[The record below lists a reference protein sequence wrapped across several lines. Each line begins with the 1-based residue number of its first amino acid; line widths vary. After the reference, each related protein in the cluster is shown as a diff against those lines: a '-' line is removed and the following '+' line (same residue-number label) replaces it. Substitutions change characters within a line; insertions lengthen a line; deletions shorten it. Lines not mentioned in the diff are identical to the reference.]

1 MQSYIFGK
9 GQAAETPQELAALRA
24 YADAMAGNKRNPQ
37 NVGEGIASI
46 GQALS
51 AQMAYRAAAQAQQA
65 GLQSATGAMTPIA
78 AALSGPGA
86 FPPAPGTPGG
96 DPGGVPVASAPQTD
110 PASARVAQAHG
121 AGPSM
126 PGNMSAY
133 ADAIASIESA
143 GSGDYAA
150 LGPLTK
156 KGNRAYGRYQVMDF
170 NVGPWTEAA
179 LGKRM
184 SPQEFLSDP
193 AAQDAVFNHRFGG
206 YVNQYGPEGAA
217 SMWFTGRPHAPNA
230 KDILGTSGAGYVG
243 KFNRALQQRQAG
255 APGSTQVASL
265 DPSIGLPASQEPP
278 QQLPS
283 GPDAPLPL
291 SRAYSAIPAVD
302 SRGEDQH
309 SKFRQWNP
317 YPVESEAANLAQ
329 VNPDLQRVIARA
341 KEIAG
346 QDFVLGSGKRDEDMQ
361 RKAVDWGWSK
371 TMDSDHLGGDAAD
384 LWPLNDR
391 GQVSFEPQGQQ
402 QIVAAMKQAAQ
413 ELGVNLEAGA
423 DWKGFQDRPHFG
435 VTGGQRAPNGQAAI
449 AQALTPPA
457 AAMPP
462 AQAPAVNPQVA
473 QALAP
478 QGTQGRLPAPPLPA
492 PRTIPEAPMVASVPQ
507 QIQQQPQMPQQ
518 PAPSVAQALMPPQQR
533 PAPAGPMPEMAGNT
547 QHIDTARG
555 PSMQQIMAAASN
567 PWLND
572 SQRGLLNGLMQQQ
585 MAERDPL
592 TAMQREKAQLELEKL
607 RNPQPKTTDDIAE
620 YEYAKSQG
628 YTGTLQEF
636 MSDMK
641 KAGATSVNV
650 GSERGYDK
658 TVGEGYGKR
667 FMDIQEQSQSATR
680 ALTALDVMEHALS
693 DPGFY
698 SGVGAGQVATLKR
711 MGASLGMDPDGISSM
726 ETFNAMSKQAALDA
740 MGGSLGTGFS
750 NADRDFV
757 IDQVPNLGNTVEGN
771 RQLVGIQRK
780 LNARKQEIA
789 GLARQYA
796 DQNEGRIDAGFDDFL
811 AKWAEANPLFPKV
824 EKAPTDGMPSTGDV
838 VDGYRYRGGDPADPN
853 SWERVQ

>member
-1 MQSYIFGK
+1 MKSFIFGE
-9 GQAAETPQELAALRA
+9 GQAAKTPQELAQMRA
-24 YADAMAGNKRNPQ
+24 YAEALSRASGRTPQ
-37 NVGEGIASI
+37 NVGEGLHAL
-46 GQALS
+46 GQGLS
-51 AQMAYRAAAQAQQA
+51 ARMAMNAANKSQQA
-65 GLQSATGAMTPIA
+65 GLQSAFGAMTPIA

-96 DPGGVPVASAPQTD
+96 DPGGVPVAAAPQMD

-184 SPQEFLSDP
+184 SPKEFLSDP
-193 AAQDAVFNHRFGG
+193 AAQDAVFNHRFGD
-206 YVNQYGPEGAA
+206 YVSQYGPEGAA
-217 SMWFTGRPHAPNA
+217 SMWFTGQPHAPNA

-243 KFNRALQQRQAG
+243 KFNRALQQRQAR
-255 APGSTQVASL
+255 APGPTQVASL
-265 DPSIGLPASQEPP
+265 DPGIGLPAPQESP

-492 PRTIPEAPMVASVPQ
+492 PRSIPEAPMVASVPQ
-507 QIQQQPQMPQQ
+507 QMQQQ

-533 PAPAGPMPEMAGNT
+533 PAPTGPMPEMAGNT
-547 QHIDTARG
+547 QHIDTTRG
-555 PSMQQIMAAASN
+555 PSMQQIMQAASN

-607 RNPQPKTTDDIAE
+607 RNPKPDIPDSVQALDLRAQRAGLQPGTKE
-620 YEYAKSQG
+620 YNDFMVSGGRSGVNVNVDTGTIPQG
-628 YTGTLQEF
+628 YQAVRDENGRLLRYEPVAGGPADTTQNEAERANRQQTQTDIITTAAGEARKLANEWFTTGTPGRLAANLSESDAAELRRQTAVLTSNATIENLNQMRQQSPTGGALGNVTEKEGAMLAAASGALDPNAGREAYMKALDNYERTLLRVVHGPKVGDAIF
-636 MSDMK
+636 EQTREAESNKPVSEMSDEELE
-641 KAGATSVNV
+641 AIIN
-650 GSERGYDK
+650 
-658 TVGEGYGKR
+658 
-667 FMDIQEQSQSATR
+667 
-680 ALTALDVMEHALS
+680 
-693 DPGFY
+693 
-698 SGVGAGQVATLKR
+698 
-711 MGASLGMDPDGISSM
+711 
-726 ETFNAMSKQAALDA
+726 
-740 MGGSLGTGFS
+740 
-750 NADRDFV
+750 
-757 IDQVPNLGNTVEGN
+757 GN
-771 RQLVGIQRK
+771 R
-780 LNARKQEIA
+780 
-789 GLARQYA
+789 
-796 DQNEGRIDAGFDDFL
+796 
-811 AKWAEANPLFPKV
+811 
-824 EKAPTDGMPSTGDV
+824 
-838 VDGYRYRGGDPADPN
+838 
-853 SWERVQ
+853 